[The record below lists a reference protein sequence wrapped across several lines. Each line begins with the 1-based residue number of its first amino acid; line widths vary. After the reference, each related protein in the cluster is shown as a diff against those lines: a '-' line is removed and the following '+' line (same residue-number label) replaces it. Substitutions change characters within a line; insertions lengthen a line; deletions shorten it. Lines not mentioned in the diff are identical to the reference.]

1 MSDDIRMS
9 PTGQGSSPSLQLLL
23 LDLFKAM
30 HGLVYP
36 RVVTPAPDR

>member
-1 MSDDIRMS
+1 MSDDIGMS
-9 PTGQGSSPSLQLLL
+9 PTGHGEGPNLQLLL